1 MEKNLK
7 VTGSEIKDFIQNFL
21 GYAQVEECDIFRSD
35 LRLDDASIE
44 GLVAACNA
52 KFEANAKVERL
63 QTVKQLIKR
72 VKSTA
77 KANLT

>member
-7 VTGSEIKDFIQNFL
+7 VTGSEIKGFIQNFL
-21 GYAQVEECDIFRSD
+21 GFAQVEECDILRSD

-52 KFEANAKVERL
+52 KFEAQAGIDRL
-63 QTVKQLIKR
+63 LTVKQLIKR
-72 VKSTA
+72 VKNTA
-77 KANLT
+77 KANLV